1 MQTATHAKQNNPST
15 PVRPK
20 RRKGNTVRLVTII
33 VLFLCQAAFLILSL
47 SYLNIFAIS
56 FYILFQII
64 ATITAIRVIAT
75 NQNPSYKI
83 AWISLILAI
92 PFLGVVFYS
101 IWGSARNPSRIKRR
115 VPILK
120 KLPISDYSGSRDVSH
135 KLAAEY
141 PFQAQTSRFL
151 SNSGFP
157 LYADTKTTYYN
168 LGDTFFPAL
177 LEAIRNAQHYIFLE
191 FFIISKGRM
200 WDTLYKALAER
211 ADAGVEVRVLYDD
224 LGSMTTLD
232 KSFPRQYARENLKI
246 AVFNPVKP
254 LLGNFHINY
263 RNHQKICV
271 IDGRIGFT
279 GGVNIADEYINLVD
293 AFGHWKDSGL
303 RLEGPGVRSMT
314 VMFLQMWNYGQRNVQ
329 KDQLDHLRKYFPGD
343 AAFADTKEAKGFVQ
357 PLCDGPLDAENRPM
371 EYVYMQMINSARRY
385 IYITTPY
392 LVLDNEMSTALC
404 IAAKSGVDVRIMT
417 PGIPDKKS
425 VFALTR
431 SFYGRLLSAGVRIF
445 EYEPGFI
452 HAKNVVSDDECALV
466 GTVNMDFRSFYM
478 HYENAV
484 WTCGTPVVQDLRQD
498 FVKTQQVCRE
508 ITYEAWRNR
517 PRWYK
522 IIQSILNIFAPML

>member
-1 MQTATHAKQNNPST
+1 MQNTKQSKQNNPST

-20 RRKGNTVRLVTII
+20 RRKGNTVRLVTMI
-33 VLFLCQAAFLILSL
+33 VLFLLQAAFLIWSL
-47 SYLNIFAIS
+47 YYFSLFALS
-56 FYILFQII
+56 FYILFQTIG
-64 ATITAIRVIAT
+64 AITAIRVTAT

-101 IWGSARNPSRIKRR
+101 IWGGARNPRRIKRR

-120 KLPISDYSGSRDVSH
+120 KLPIVDYQGSQDVAKSLE
-135 KLAAEY
+135 KDY

-157 LYADTKTTYYN
+157 LYADTQTEYYD

-177 LEAIRNAQHYIFLE
+177 LESIRNAKEFIFLE
-191 FFIISKGRM
+191 FFIISKGQM
-200 WDTLYKALAER
+200 WDALYQALVER
-211 ADAGVEVRVLYDD
+211 AEAGVEVRVLYDD

-232 KSFPRQYARENLKI
+232 KSFPQKYSKENLKI

-254 LLGNFHINY
+254 LLSNFHINY

-271 IDGRIGFT
+271 IDGKIGYT

-293 AFGHWKDSGL
+293 AFGHWKDSGIL
-303 RLEGPGVRSMT
+303 LKGPGVRSMT
-314 VMFLQMWNYGQRNVQ
+314 MMFLQMWNYGQRTVK
-329 KDQLDHLRKYFPGD
+329 KDQLEGLEKYFPND
-343 AAFADTKEAKGFVQ
+343 NDPIQQEPSKGYVQ

-371 EYVYMQMINSARRY
+371 EYLYMQMINNARKY

-392 LVLDNEMSTALC
+392 LVLDNEMTTALC
-404 IAAKSGVDVRIMT
+404 IAARRGVDVRIMT
-417 PGIPDKKS
+417 PGIPDKKY
-425 VFALTR
+425 VYTLTR
-431 SFYGRLLSAGVRIF
+431 SFYGRLLDAGVRIF
-445 EYEPGFI
+445 EYTPGFI
-452 HAKNVVSDDECALV
+452 HAKNVVCDDEAALV

-484 WTCGTPVVQDLRQD
+484 WTCGTPVVHDLYDD
-498 FVKTQQVCRE
+498 FIATQKVCRE
-508 ITYEAWRNR
+508 IDYEQWIKR
-517 PRWYK
+517 PWWYK
-522 IIQSILNIFAPML
+522 MIQSILNIFAPML

>member
-1 MQTATHAKQNNPST
+1 MQNTKQSKQNNPST

-20 RRKGNTVRLVTII
+20 RRKGNTVRLVTMI
-33 VLFLCQAAFLILSL
+33 VLFLLQAIFLIWSL
-47 SYLNIFAIS
+47 FYLNLFALS

-64 ATITAIRVIAT
+64 GTITAIRVTAT

-101 IWGSARNPSRIKRR
+101 IWGGARNPRRIKRR

-135 KLAAEY
+135 KLMEEY

-151 SNSGFP
+151 TNSGFP
-157 LYADTKTTYYN
+157 LYAGTHTEYYD

-177 LEAIRNAQHYIFLE
+177 LDSIRNAKKFIFLE
-191 FFIISKGRM
+191 FFIISKGQM
-200 WDTLYKALAER
+200 WDALYEALCER
-211 ADAGVEVRVLYDD
+211 ANAGVEVRVLYDD

-232 KSFPRQYARENLKI
+232 KSFPQKYSKKNLTI

-254 LLGNFHINY
+254 LLSNFHINY

-271 IDGRIGFT
+271 VDGKIGYT

-303 RLEGPGVRSMT
+303 LLKGPGVRSMT
-314 VMFLQMWNYGQRNVQ
+314 VMFLQMWNYGQRTAK
-329 KDQLDHLRKYFPGD
+329 KDQLEDLKKYFPED
-343 AAFADTKEAKGFVQ
+343 AAFADTNNAKGYVQ

-371 EYVYMQMINSARRY
+371 EYLYMQMINSARKY

-392 LVLDNEMSTALC
+392 LVLDNEMTTAIC
-404 IAAKSGVDVRIMT
+404 IAARSGVDVRIMT
-417 PGIPDKKS
+417 PGIPDKKY

-445 EYEPGFI
+445 EYEPGFL
-452 HAKNVVSDDECALV
+452 HAKNVVCDDECALV

-484 WTCGTPVVQDLRQD
+484 WTCGTPVVHDLRED

-508 ITYEAWRNR
+508 ITYEQWCKR

-522 IIQSILNIFAPML
+522 IIQSLLNIFAPML